1 MKNIVLFGGGNI
13 AQAVAEGL
21 INANFKASNIFYID
35 RNLKNQ
41 KALKKLKIK
50 NLTKYTSTKVD
61 LFILAVKPKDAI
73 DAYKQILN
81 DFEDPKIIS
90 FVAGIKSKKY
100 LKFNQDIQ
108 FLRAMPNTSARFN
121 LGITAIYN
129 SSFSKNNLAKV
140 SRLFKK
146 IGIVMDLDNETKI
159 DTFTG
164 MIGSG
169 PAYFFY
175 LLKSYEKKLMSLCNQ
190 DKKKVN
196 AAMVN
201 LIKGVGSSIEN
212 NNNLDKLIEAVA
224 SKKGTTEAG
233 LKSFKSQKLNKIFE
247 KGISSAIKRSK
258 EISNEF

>member
-81 DFEDPKIIS
+81 DFEDPKIVS

-146 IGIVMDLDNETKI
+146 IGIVMNLDNETKM

>member
-81 DFEDPKIIS
+81 NFEDPKIVS

-146 IGIVMDLDNETKI
+146 IGIVMNLDNETKI

>member
-81 DFEDPKIIS
+81 DFEDPKIVS

-100 LKFNQDIQ
+100 LKFNQNIQ

-146 IGIVMDLDNETKI
+146 IGIVMNLDNETKM

>member
-81 DFEDPKIIS
+81 DFEDPKIVS

-146 IGIVMDLDNETKI
+146 IGIVMNLDNETKI

>member
-1 MKNIVLFGGGNI
+1 MCIRD
-13 AQAVAEGL
+13 
-21 INANFKASNIFYID
+21 S
-35 RNLKNQ
+35 
-41 KALKKLKIK
+41 
-50 NLTKYTSTKVD
+50 
-61 LFILAVKPKDAI
+61 
-73 DAYKQILN
+73 
-81 DFEDPKIIS
+81 
-90 FVAGIKSKKY
+90 
-100 LKFNQDIQ
+100 
-108 FLRAMPNTSARFN
+108 
-121 LGITAIYN
+121 
-129 SSFSKNNLAKV
+129 
-140 SRLFKK
+140 
-146 IGIVMDLDNETKI
+146 DNEAKI

>member
-21 INANFKASNIFYID
+21 INANFKAGNIFYID

-81 DFEDPKIIS
+81 DFEDPKIVS

-146 IGIVMDLDNETKI
+146 IGIVMNLDNETKI

>member
-81 DFEDPKIIS
+81 DFEDPKIVS

-100 LKFNQDIQ
+100 LKFDQNIQ

-146 IGIVMDLDNETKI
+146 IGIVMNLDNETKI

>member
-13 AQAVAEGL
+13 AQAVVEGL
-21 INANFKASNIFYID
+21 INADFRADNIFYID
-35 RNLKNQ
+35 RNTRNQ

-50 NLTKYTSTKVD
+50 NLKKNASIKID

-81 DFEDPKIIS
+81 EHKDPKIVS

-100 LKFNQDIQ
+100 IKLNQDIQ

-140 SRLFKK
+140 SKLFKK
-146 IGIVMDLDNETKI
+146 IGIVMNLDNEAKI

-190 DKKKVN
+190 DKIKVN

-247 KGISSAIKRSK
+247 KVISSAIKRSK

>member
-21 INANFKASNIFYID
+21 INAKFKASNIFYID

-81 DFEDPKIIS
+81 DFEDPKIVS

-146 IGIVMDLDNETKI
+146 IGIVMDLDNEAKI

-164 MIGSG
+164 IDR
-169 PAYFFY
+169 
-175 LLKSYEKKLMSLCNQ
+175 KS
-190 DKKKVN
+190 V
-196 AAMVN
+196 V
-201 LIKGVGSSIEN
+201 
-212 NNNLDKLIEAVA
+212 
-224 SKKGTTEAG
+224 
-233 LKSFKSQKLNKIFE
+233 
-247 KGISSAIKRSK
+247 
-258 EISNEF
+258 

>member
-50 NLTKYTSTKVD
+50 NLTKHTSTKVD

-81 DFEDPKIIS
+81 DFEDPKIVS

-100 LKFNQDIQ
+100 LKFNQNIQ

-129 SSFSKNNLAKV
+129 SSFNKNNLAKV

-146 IGIVMDLDNETKI
+146 IGIVMDLDNEAKI